1 MTGFVDNIEE
11 LTLANNNFRKVIYTG
26 QHAQLVL
33 MSLNPNEDIGME
45 VHPTTDQFLRIEEG
59 EGKVVMNGEE
69 HLIKDGS
76 AIIVLAGTE
85 HNIINT
91 SSVNPLKLYTIYSP
105 PHHKDGTIHK
115 TKSEASADTK
125 DHL

>member
-115 TKSEASADTK
+115 TKQEASADTK